1 MFTGI
6 VETVGLVASA
16 RRQGFLLELTVNA
29 PSVAPELNLGDSVAI
44 DGVGTTVTEKTAENF
59 TVQLQ
64 EETLKRTFAASYRY
78 GDKVNLERAVT
89 PQTRLG
95 GHFVQ
100 GHVDC
105 CVPVRS
111 FHREGGDM
119 VLRFRIPPELS
130 PYCVE
135 KGFVAVNGIS
145 LTIVSVRPEISVHV
159 IPATLNN
166 TTLKDIRVGSLL
178 NIETDILGKYVQA
191 ALKK

>member
-1 MFTGI
+1 MITSILLTG
-6 VETVGLVASA
+6 VGGQGTILTTKILSA
-16 RRQGFLLELTVNA
+16 GLAKMGCDVKMSEIHGMSQRGGTVN
-29 PSVAPELNLGDSVAI
+29 
-44 DGVGTTVTEKTAENF
+44 T
-59 TVQLQ
+59 QL
-64 EETLKRTFAASYRY
+64 KY